1 MSIPNMDQL
10 PIFHREVLLVVV
22 VNLRVVSVTDV
33 QKTVLEKEDEDEE
46 GSLQIQPIGI
56 HVQQWVAD
64 YF

>member
-1 MSIPNMDQL
+1 MNIPNMDQL

-33 QKTVLEKEDEDEE
+33 QKTVLEKEDEDDE

-56 HVQQWVAD
+56 HVQQWFAD

>member
-1 MSIPNMDQL
+1 MDQL

-33 QKTVLEKEDEDEE
+33 QKTVLEKEDEDDE

-56 HVQQWVAD
+56 HVQQWFVD
-64 YF
+64 CF

>member
-1 MSIPNMDQL
+1 MNIPNMDQL
-10 PIFHREVLLVVV
+10 PIFHRELLLVVV

-33 QKTVLEKEDEDEE
+33 QKTVLEKEDEDDE

-56 HVQQWVAD
+56 HVQQWFAD